1 MLHFLDRVIRALCRR
16 ETEFRHLPPDLAS
29 TASGLTRIDHVAQA
43 MSQEELRTWTLFYTI
58 FDTVRR
64 WKWMSPI
71 LAASQSALAKSD
83 DGALPLR

>member
-1 MLHFLDRVIRALCRR
+1 
-16 ETEFRHLPPDLAS
+16 
-29 TASGLTRIDHVAQA
+29 